1 MTKSISLSII
11 IAGALIA
18 GAIVYTHLDR
28 PKTVM
33 ETINNEAA
41 KFQAKVDAEMKC
53 ARALINGTAAPKN
66 C

>member
-1 MTKSISLSII
+1 MTKSTSLSII

-33 ETINNEAA
+33 EKINNEAA
-41 KFQAKVDAEMKC
+41 KLQAKVDAEMKC
-53 ARALINGTAAPKN
+53 AKAFIDGTAAPKD

>member
-18 GAIVYTHLDR
+18 GAIVFTYFDR

-33 ETINNEAA
+33 ETIQTEAA
-41 KFQAKVDAEMKC
+41 EFQAKVDAEMKC
-53 ARALINGTAAPKN
+53 AKALIDGTAAPKH

>member
-1 MTKSISLSII
+1 MRKAMTKSISLSII

-28 PKTVM
+28 PKTLM

-41 KFQAKVDAEMKC
+41 DFQAKVDA
-53 ARALINGTAAPKN
+53 
-66 C
+66 